1 MRNKSALFT
10 AVALIIT
17 VLACDIPTIP
27 TLPPIVSTVLNDDTL
42 ATDVAATLNAFISG
56 TPEVTVTPEPPPCV
70 NASVLTIAY
79 TDNGNVWL
87 VEGTNPPVQLTSG
100 GNASGVAI
108 SGDGQKVAFTTWDP
122 PTQSSELRAVNSDG
136 SGETV
141 LMSQAD
147 LDALPPG
154 LGGALH
160 HTVHRMQFKPCT
172 QDLLFN
178 TRSVFEGPGLATHN
192 DLLEMD
198 TSSGIL
204 TVLLPPGSSGAG
216 FVISPDGSLLALS
229 HPDKIEFANIDG
241 SGLIPNAHT
250 YTPVITYSEFQW
262 NPPVQWAPDSSGVGL
277 AMPSQD
283 PFAPGAYGD
292 IWLIQA
298 DGSGVVHSATIVA
311 DFYRIQYKE
320 ITISPNLSSLVYL
333 RDSGTPNIEEIYIAN
348 FDGSG
353 ETLYDTADL
362 DPQGWSPDSINYAY
376 VVSTAGGNELR
387 IGRLG
392 YAPLTQSTTPDRMR
406 NVNWVDDTRLLFFDG
421 SNPTWTLKLTQ
432 LGSGTFTLATTTGT
446 TLPTYDFVP
455 KP

>member
-1 MRNKSALFT
+1 MRNKSAVF
-10 AVALIIT
+10 AAAALLIA

-27 TLPPIVSTVLNDDTL
+27 TLPPIVSTMLNDDAL

-56 TPEVTVTPEPPPCV
+56 TTEVTVSPEPPPCTT
-70 NASVLTIAY
+70 ASVLTVAY
-79 TDNGNVWL
+79 INNGNIWL
-87 VEGTNPPVQLTSG
+87 IEGTNPPVQLTSG
-100 GNASGVAI
+100 GNANDVAI
-108 SGDGQKVAFTTWDP
+108 SGDGLKVAFTTWDP

-147 LDALPPG
+147 LDALPPS
-154 LGGALH
+154 LGIALH

-198 TSSGIL
+198 TGSGIL
-204 TVLLPPGSSGAG
+204 TVILPAGSSGAG
-216 FVISPDGSLLALS
+216 FVISPDGSMLALS
-229 HPDKIEFANIDG
+229 SPDNISFANIDG
-241 SGLIPNAHT
+241 SGLIPSAHT

-262 NPPVQWAPDSSGVGL
+262 NPPVRWAPDSSAVGL

-298 DGSGVVHSATIVA
+298 DGSSVAHMATIVA
-311 DFYRIQYKE
+311 DFYKIQTKE
-320 ITISPNLSSLVYL
+320 ITISPNLSSLAYL
-333 RDSGTPNIEEIYIAN
+333 RDTATPNIEEIYFSN

-353 ETLYDTADL
+353 ETLYDTANMK
-362 DPQGWSPDSINYAY
+362 PEGWSPDSINYAY
-376 VVSTAGGNELR
+376 VVTTAGGNELR

-392 YAPLTQSTTPDRMR
+392 YTPVTQATTTNIMR

-421 SNPTWTLKLTQ
+421 SNPTWSLKLTQ
-432 LGSGTFTLATTTGT
+432 LGSGTITLATTTGA
-446 TLPTYDFVP
+446 TLPTYDFAP

>member
-1 MRNKSALFT
+1 MRFKLVRLAAL
-10 AVALIIT
+10 AMIIAI
-17 VLACDIPTIP
+17 LACDIPTIP

-42 ATDVAATLNAFISG
+42 ATDIAATLGALISG
-56 TPEVTVTPEPPPCV
+56 TTEVTVTPEPPPCTT
-70 NASVLTIAY
+70 ASVLTVAY
-79 TDNGNVWL
+79 INNGNIWL
-87 VEGTNPPVQLTSG
+87 IEGSNPPAQLTSSG
-100 GNASGVAI
+100 TANGVAL
-108 SGDGQKVAFTTWDP
+108 SGDGLKVAFTTWDP

-204 TVLLPPGSSGAG
+204 TVILPPGSSGAG
-216 FVISPDGSLLALS
+216 FVISPDGSKLALS

-241 SGLIPNAHT
+241 SGLITNAHT
-250 YTPVITYSEFQW
+250 YTPVITYSEFLW
-262 NPPVQWAPDSSGVGL
+262 NPPVRWAPDSGAVGL

-298 DGSGVVHSATIVA
+298 DGSAVAHMATIVA
-311 DFYRIQYKE
+311 NFYQIQTKE
-320 ITISPNLSSLVYL
+320 ITISPNLSSLAYF
-333 RDSGTPNIEEIYIAN
+333 RDSATPNVEQIYFSN

-362 DPQGWSPDSINYAY
+362 KPEGWSPDSINYAY
-376 VVSTAGGNELR
+376 VVTTVGGNELR

-392 YAPLTQSTTPDRMR
+392 YTPVVQATTTDIMR
-406 NVNWVDDTRLLFFDG
+406 DVNWVDDTRLLYFDG
-421 SNPTWTLKLTQ
+421 SNPTWNLKLTQ
-432 LGSGTFTLATTTGT
+432 LGSGTFTLATITGS